1 MDKYKVFLYRWGAW
15 IDITDYVGSDLQSV
29 DELNTLSVE
38 VSFSLLQNPLDKY
51 NSKLNITCG
60 DKIQIKNK
68 NKTVF
73 SGVIT
78 QDSLDFSYTA
88 NDIGWY
94 LNESEL
100 VIQFNGVS
108 ADKAV
113 TMLCTKAGIPLG
125 SVPSMSTIITAVYLG
140 ETFASIFEDILE
152 QVSTETGRTFLYR
165 VEGGKLWLKD
175 MPNDVLTLIHRPFD
189 NVKEFNPNWALGQVS
204 GSRSLSSLRNSIV
217 LAKEENDTAYIL
229 ATAENSESI
238 SVFGKLQKVI
248 SVDDDM
254 SGSTANI
261 VKNALAEYNTLSGEY
276 SVTMYGDDNVKSGR
290 CVRFNSGA
298 FGLAGVYRVQSV
310 THYYSVPHLM
320 DLTVVPVD
328 VDEEK
333 LTHSAGAVY
342 QGNASSNKVDV
353 IISEIEK
360 LDDSSSSTSSSSSS
374 SSSGGASSSKAKF
387 LSVAAG
393 EIGTTESPIG
403 SNKQKYGAWFGMNGV
418 AWCAIFVS
426 WCASQAGVSSLV
438 PKSFSSVSQFMT
450 WYSNKGL
457 YRTKSSYTP
466 KAGDIMIQKSSGASH
481 IGIVESVN
489 SSGFTAIEGN
499 SSNRVQRV
507 TYNFNNSKISGYG
520 CPDWS

>member
-1 MDKYKVFLYRWGAW
+1 MDKYKVFLYRWGSW
-15 IDITDYVGSDLQSV
+15 IDITDYIGDLQSI

-51 NSKLNITCG
+51 NSKLNLSCG

-68 NKTVF
+68 DKTIF

-88 NDIGWY
+88 NDVGWY

-100 VIQFNGVS
+100 VIQFNSVS

-113 TMLCTKAGIPLG
+113 TMLCSKAGIPLG
-125 SVPSMSTIITAVYLG
+125 SVPSMTTIITAVYLG

-165 VEGGKLWLKD
+165 VEGGRLWLKD
-175 MPNDVLTLIHRPFD
+175 MPNDVLTLVHRPFD
-189 NVKEFNPNWALGQVS
+189 NVKEFNPTWALGQVS
-204 GSRSLSSLRNSIV
+204 GSRSLSNLRNSIV

-229 ATAENSESI
+229 ASAENSESI
-238 SVFGKLQKVI
+238 ATFGRLQKVI
-248 SVDDDM
+248 SVDDSM
-254 SGSTANI
+254 TGSTANI
-261 VKNALAEYNTLSGEY
+261 VQNALAQYNTLSGEY

-310 THYYSVPHLM
+310 THYYSVPHTM
-320 DLTVVPVD
+320 KLTVIPVD
-328 VDEEK
+328 INEEK

-342 QGNASSNKVDV
+342 VGNASSNKIDV

-360 LDDSSSSTSSSSSS
+360 LDENNKSTGSSS
-374 SSSGGASSSKAKF
+374 SSSGGVSGSKAKF
-387 LSVAAG
+387 LSIAAG
-393 EIGTTESPIG
+393 EIGTTEKPIG
-403 SNKQKYGAWFGMNGV
+403 SNKQKYGQWFGMNGV

-438 PKSFSSVSQFMT
+438 PKSFSSVSQFQS

-457 YRTKSSYTP
+457 YRKKGNYTP
-466 KAGDIMIQKSSGASH
+466 KAGDIMIQKSAGASH

-507 TYNFNNSKISGYG
+507 TYSFNNSKISGYG
-520 CPDWS
+520 VPNWS

>member
-1 MDKYKVFLYRWGAW
+1 MDKYKVYLYRWGSW
-15 IDITDYVGSDLQSV
+15 IDITDYIGDLQSV

-38 VSFSLLQNPLDKY
+38 VSFSLLQNPHDKY
-51 NSKLNITCG
+51 NKKLNLSCG
-60 DKIQIKNK
+60 DKILIKNGWK
-68 NKTVF
+68 EVF

-78 QDSLDFSYTA
+78 QDNLDFSYTA
-88 NDIGWY
+88 NDVGWY

-113 TMLCTKAGIPLG
+113 SMLCSKAGIPLG
-125 SVPSMSTIITAVYLG
+125 EVPSMSTIITAVYLG

-152 QVSTETGRTFLYR
+152 QVSTATGRTFLYR

-175 MPNDVLTLIHRPFD
+175 MPNDVLTLRHKPFD
-189 NVKEFNPNWALGQVS
+189 NVKAFDPTWALGQVS
-204 GSRSLSSLRNSIV
+204 GSRSLSNLRNSIV

-229 ATAENSESI
+229 ASAENSESI
-238 SVFGKLQKVI
+238 AKFGKLQKVL
-248 SVDDDM
+248 SVDDSM
-254 SGSTANI
+254 SGSTASI
-261 VKNALAEYNTLSGEY
+261 VKNALAQYNTLSGEY

-310 THYYSVPHLM
+310 THYYAVPHLM

-333 LTHSAGAVY
+333 LNYSAGAVY
-342 QGNASSNKVDV
+342 EGNESSNKVDV
-353 IISEIEK
+353 IISEISQ
-360 LDDSSSSTSSSSSS
+360 LDDSSSS
-374 SSSGGASSSKAKF
+374 SSSGGVSGSKSKF
-387 LSVAAG
+387 LSVAQG
-393 EIGTTESPIG
+393 EIGTTENPIG
-403 SNKQKYGAWFGMNGV
+403 SNRQKYGAWFGMNGV

-426 WCASQAGVSSLV
+426 WCANHAGVSSIV
-438 PKSFSSVSQFMT
+438 PDSFSSVSQFMT

-457 YRTKSSYTP
+457 YRKKGNYTP

-499 SSNRVQRV
+499 SSKRVQRV
-507 TYNFNNSKISGYG
+507 TYRFNDAKISGYG

>member
-1 MDKYKVFLYRWGAW
+1 MDKYKVFLYRSGSW
-15 IDITDYVGSDLQSV
+15 IDITDYIGDLQST

-38 VSFSLLQNPLDKY
+38 VTFTLLQIPLDKY
-51 NSKLNITCG
+51 NKKLNLACG
-60 DKIQIKNK
+60 DKIQIKNNQK
-68 NKTVF
+68 EIF
-73 SGVIT
+73 SGLIT
-78 QDSLDFSYTA
+78 QDSIDFSYTA
-88 NDIGWY
+88 NDSGWY

-100 VIQFNGVS
+100 VVQFNGVS

-113 TMLCTKAGIPLG
+113 TMLCSKAGIPLG
-125 SVPSMSTIITAVYLG
+125 EVPSMSTVITAVYLG

-152 QVSTETGRTFLYR
+152 QVSTATGRTFLYR

-175 MPNDVLTLIHRPFD
+175 MPSDVLTLSHKPFD
-189 NVKEFNPNWALGQVS
+189 NVKPFDPTWALGQVS
-204 GSRSLSSLRNSIV
+204 GSRSLSNLRNSIV

-229 ATAENSESI
+229 ATAENSES
-238 SVFGKLQKVI
+238 VEKFGKLQKVLT
-248 SVDDDM
+248 VDDNM
-254 SGSTANI
+254 SGSTASI
-261 VKNALAEYNTLSGEY
+261 VQTALAQYNKLSGEY

-298 FGLAGVYRVQSV
+298 FGLVGVYRVQSV
-310 THYYSVPHLM
+310 THYYCIPHLM

-333 LTHSAGAVY
+333 LTNSGGAVY
-342 QGNASSNKVDV
+342 ENNSTANKVDV
-353 IISEIEK
+353 IISEISQ
-360 LDDSSSSTSSSSSS
+360 LDDSSSS
-374 SSSGGASSSKAKF
+374 SSSGGTSGTKDKF
-387 LSVAAG
+387 LSIAAG
-393 EIGTTESPIG
+393 EIGTTENPIG
-403 SNKQKYGAWFGMNGV
+403 SNKQKYGSWFGMNGV
-418 AWCAIFVS
+418 SWCAIFVS

-438 PKSFSSVSQFMT
+438 PSSFSAVSQFQS

-457 YRTKSSYTP
+457 YRSKGSYTP
-466 KAGDIMIQKSSGASH
+466 KAGDIMIQKSAGASH

-507 TYNFNNSKISGYG
+507 TYSFNNSKISGYG

>member
-1 MDKYKVFLYRWGAW
+1 MDKYKVYLYRWGSW
-15 IDITDYVGSDLQSV
+15 IDITDYIGDLQSV

-38 VSFSLLQNPLDKY
+38 VSFSLFQNPHDKY
-51 NSKLNITCG
+51 NKKLNLSCG
-60 DKIQIKNK
+60 DKIQIKNNGK
-68 NKTVF
+68 EVF

-88 NDIGWY
+88 NDVGWY

-108 ADKAV
+108 ADNAIS
-113 TMLCTKAGIPLG
+113 MLCSKAGIPLG
-125 SVPSMSTIITAVYLG
+125 EVPSMATTITAVYLG

-152 QVSTETGRTFLYR
+152 QVSTATGRTFLYR

-175 MPNDVLTLIHRPFD
+175 MPSDVLSLNHKPFD
-189 NVKEFNPNWALGQVS
+189 NVKPFDPTWALGPVS
-204 GSRSLSSLRNSIV
+204 GSRSLSNLRNSIV
-217 LAKEENDTAYIL
+217 LAQEENDTAYIL

-238 SVFGKLQKVI
+238 AKFGKLQKVL
-248 SVDDDM
+248 SVDDSM
-254 SGSTANI
+254 AGSTASI
-261 VKNALAEYNTLSGEY
+261 VKNALTQYNTLSGEY
-276 SVTMYGDDNVKSGR
+276 SVTMYGDDQVKSGR

-298 FGLAGVYRVQSV
+298 FGLAGIYRVQSV
-310 THYYSVPHLM
+310 THYYAVPHLM

-333 LTHSAGAVY
+333 LKHSAGAVY
-342 QGNASSNKVDV
+342 QGNESANKVDV
-353 IISEIEK
+353 IISEISQ
-360 LDDSSSSTSSSSSS
+360 LDSSLGGSSAGTN
-374 SSSGGASSSKAKF
+374 GTASKF
-387 LSVAAG
+387 LSIAAG

-403 SNKQKYGAWFGMNGV
+403 SNNQKYGAWFGMNGV

-438 PKSFSSVSQFMT
+438 PSSFSSVSQFMT
-450 WYSNKGL
+450 WYSNKGW
-457 YRTKSSYTP
+457 YRSKGSYTP
-466 KAGDIMIQKSSGASH
+466 KAGDIMIQKSGGASH

-507 TYNFNNSKISGYG
+507 TYSFNNSKISGYG

>member
-1 MDKYKVFLYRWGAW
+1 MDKYKVFLYRWGSW

-38 VSFSLLQNPLDKY
+38 VSFSLLQNALDKY
-51 NSKLNITCG
+51 NSKLNLSCG
-60 DKIQIKNK
+60 DKIQIKNNDK
-68 NKTVF
+68 MVF
-73 SGVIT
+73 SGIIT

-88 NDIGWY
+88 NDVGWY

-100 VIQFNGVS
+100 VIQFNSVS

-113 TMLCTKAGIPLG
+113 TMLCSKAGIPLG
-125 SVPSMSTIITAVYLG
+125 SVPSMTTIITAVYLG

-165 VEGGKLWLKD
+165 VEGGRLWLKD
-175 MPNDVLTLIHRPFD
+175 MPNDVLTLVHRPFD
-189 NVKEFNPNWALGQVS
+189 NVKEFNPTWALGQVS

-238 SVFGKLQKVI
+238 ATFGKLQKVI
-248 SVDDDM
+248 SVDDSM
-254 SGSTANI
+254 AGSTASI
-261 VKNALAEYNTLSGEY
+261 VQNALAQYNKLSGEY
-276 SVTMYGDDNVKSGR
+276 TVTMYGDDNVKSGR

-310 THYYSVPHLM
+310 THYYAVPHLM
-320 DLTVVPVD
+320 DLTVIPVD
-328 VDEEK
+328 IDEEK
-333 LTHSAGAVY
+333 LTNSGGAVY
-342 QGNASSNKVDV
+342 QGNESSNKVDV
-353 IISEIEK
+353 IISEISQ
-360 LDDSSSSTSSSSSS
+360 LDDSSSSSS
-374 SSSGGASSSKAKF
+374 SSSGGTSGSLNKF
-387 LSVAAG
+387 LSVAGG
-393 EIGTTESPIG
+393 EIGTTEKPIG
-403 SNKQKYGAWFGMNGV
+403 SNRQKYGAWFGMDGV

-426 WCASQAGVSSLV
+426 WCASHAGVSSVV
-438 PKSFSSVSQFMT
+438 PDSFSSVSQFQS
-450 WYSNKGL
+450 WFSNKGL
-457 YRTKSSYTP
+457 YRKKGSYTP
-466 KAGDIMIQKSSGASH
+466 QPGDIMIQKSAGASH

-499 SSNRVQRV
+499 ASNRVQRV

-520 CPDWS
+520 CPNWS

>member
-1 MDKYKVFLYRWGAW
+1 MDKYKVYLYRFGSWL
-15 IDITDYVGSDLQSV
+15 DITDYIGDLQST

-38 VSFSLLQNPLDKY
+38 VTFSLLQIPLDKY
-51 NSKLNITCG
+51 NKKLNLACG
-60 DKIQIKNK
+60 DKILIKNGWK
-68 NKTVF
+68 EVF

-88 NDIGWY
+88 NDVGWY

-108 ADKAV
+108 ADKAI
-113 TMLCTKAGIPLG
+113 TMLCSKAGIPLG
-125 SVPSMSTIITAVYLG
+125 EVPSMSTIITAVYLG

-152 QVSTETGRTFLYR
+152 QVSTATGRTFLYR

-175 MPNDVLTLIHRPFD
+175 MPSDVLNLRHKPFD
-189 NVKEFNPNWALGQVS
+189 NVKSFDPTWALGQVS
-204 GSRSLSSLRNSIV
+204 GSRSLSSLRNSIM

-238 SVFGKLQKVI
+238 AKFGKLQKVL
-248 SVDDDM
+248 SVDDSM

-261 VKNALAEYNTLSGEY
+261 VKNALAQYNTLSGEY

-310 THYYSVPHLM
+310 THYYSIPHLM

-333 LTHSAGAVY
+333 LTNSAGAVY
-342 QGNASSNKVDV
+342 VGNASSNKVDV
-353 IISEIEK
+353 IISEIEQ
-360 LDDSSSSTSSSSSS
+360 LEDNSSSEES
-374 SSSGGASSSKAKF
+374 SSSGGTNGTASKF
-387 LSVAAG
+387 LSVAAA
-393 EIGTTESPIG
+393 EIGTTEKPIG
-403 SNKQKYGAWFGMNGV
+403 SNKQKYGEWFGMNGV

-426 WCASQAGVSSLV
+426 WCANHAGVSSVV
-438 PKSFSSVSQFMT
+438 PDSFSSVSQFQS

-457 YRTKSSYTP
+457 YRKKGSYTP

-489 SSGFTAIEGN
+489 SSGFVAIEGN

-507 TYNFNNSKISGYG
+507 TYSFNNSKISGYG

>member
-1 MDKYKVFLYRWGAW
+1 MDKYKVFVYRSGAW
-15 IDITDYVGSDLQSV
+15 LDITDYIGDLQST

-38 VSFSLLQNPLDKY
+38 VSFSLLQIPLDKY
-51 NSKLNITCG
+51 NKKLNLACG
-60 DKIQIKNK
+60 DKILIKNGWK
-68 NKTVF
+68 EVF

-88 NDIGWY
+88 NDVGWY

-108 ADKAV
+108 ADKAI
-113 TMLCTKAGIPLG
+113 TMLCSKAGIPLG
-125 SVPSMSTIITAVYLG
+125 EVPSMSTIITAVYLG

-152 QVSTETGRTFLYR
+152 QVSTATGRTFLYR
-165 VEGGKLWLKD
+165 IEGGKVWLKD
-175 MPNDVLTLIHRPFD
+175 MPNDVLTLSHKPFD
-189 NVKEFNPNWALGQVS
+189 NVKPFDPTWALGPVS

-229 ATAENSESI
+229 ASAENSESI
-238 SVFGKLQKVI
+238 EKFGKLQKVL
-248 SVDDDM
+248 SVDDSM

-261 VKNALAEYNTLSGEY
+261 VKNALAQYNTLSGEY

-310 THYYSVPHLM
+310 THYYAVPHLM

-333 LTHSAGAVY
+333 LNHSAGAVY
-342 QGNASSNKVDV
+342 EGNESSNKVDV
-353 IISEIEK
+353 IISEISQ
-360 LDDSSSSTSSSSSS
+360 LDDSSSSG
-374 SSSGGASSSKAKF
+374 SSGGTSGTKDKF
-387 LSVAAG
+387 LSIAAG

-403 SNKQKYGAWFGMNGV
+403 SNKQKYGTWFSMNGV

-426 WCASQAGVSSLV
+426 WCANHAGVSSVV
-438 PKSFSSVSQFMT
+438 PDSFSSVSQFMT

-457 YRTKSSYTP
+457 YRSKSGYTP
-466 KAGDIMIQKSSGASH
+466 KAGDIMIQKSGGASH

-507 TYNFNNSKISGYG
+507 TYSFNNSKISGYG

>member
-1 MDKYKVFLYRWGAW
+1 MDKYKVFLYRWGSW
-15 IDITDYVGSDLQSV
+15 VDITAYVGDLQSV

-51 NSKLNITCG
+51 NSKLNLSCG

-68 NKTVF
+68 DKTIF

-88 NDIGWY
+88 NDVGWY
-94 LNESEL
+94 LNESEM
-100 VIQFNGVS
+100 VIQFNGVP
-108 ADKAV
+108 ADKAI
-113 TMLCTKAGIPLG
+113 TMLCSKAGIPLG
-125 SVPSMSTIITAVYLG
+125 EVPSMSTIITAVYLG

-175 MPNDVLTLIHRPFD
+175 MPNDVLTLVHRPFD
-189 NVKEFNPNWALGQVS
+189 NIKEFNPTWALGQVS
-204 GSRSLSSLRNSIV
+204 GSRSLSNLRNSIV

-238 SVFGKLQKVI
+238 ATFGKLQKVL
-248 SVDDDM
+248 SVDDSM
-254 SGSTANI
+254 SGSTASI
-261 VKNALAEYNTLSGEY
+261 VKNALAQYNTLSGEY

-310 THYYSVPHLM
+310 THYYAVPHLM

-333 LTHSAGAVY
+333 LNHSAGAVY
-342 QGNASSNKVDV
+342 QGNESSNKVDV

-360 LDDSSSSTSSSSSS
+360 LEDSTSSSNGSSS
-374 SSSGGASSSKAKF
+374 ASSGGTSGSLSKF
-387 LSVAAG
+387 LSIAAG
-393 EIGTTESPIG
+393 EIGTTEKPIG
-403 SNKQKYGAWFGMNGV
+403 SNKQKYGEWFGMNGV

-426 WCASQAGVSSLV
+426 WCANHAGVSSVV
-438 PKSFSSVSQFMT
+438 PDSFSSVSQFQS
-450 WYSNKGL
+450 WFSNKGL
-457 YRTKSSYTP
+457 YHKKGSYTP
-466 KAGDIMIQKSSGASH
+466 QPGDIMIQKSAGASH

-499 SSNRVQRV
+499 ASNRVQRV

>member
-1 MDKYKVFLYRWGAW
+1 MDKYKVYLYRWGSW

-38 VSFSLLQNPLDKY
+38 VSFSLLQNPHDKY
-51 NSKLNITCG
+51 NIKLNLSCG
-60 DKIQIKNK
+60 DKIQIKNNGK
-68 NKTVF
+68 EVF
-73 SGVIT
+73 SGIIT

-113 TMLCTKAGIPLG
+113 TMLCSKAGIPLG
-125 SVPSMSTIITAVYLG
+125 SVPSMTTIITAVYLG
-140 ETFASIFEDILE
+140 ETFANIFEDILE

-175 MPNDVLTLIHRPFD
+175 MPNDVLTLVHRPFD
-189 NVKEFNPNWALGQVS
+189 NIKEFNPTWALGQVS
-204 GSRSLSSLRNSIV
+204 GSRSLSNLRNSIV

-238 SVFGKLQKVI
+238 ATFGRLQKVI
-248 SVDDDM
+248 SVDDNM

-261 VKNALAEYNTLSGEY
+261 VKNTLAQYNKLSGEY

-320 DLTVVPVD
+320 DLTVIPID

-333 LTHSAGAVY
+333 LTNSAGAVY
-342 QGNASSNKVDV
+342 QGNESANKVDV

-360 LDDSSSSTSSSSSS
+360 LEDNSSSKESSSSAGTN
-374 SSSGGASSSKAKF
+374 GTASKF
-387 LSVAAG
+387 LSVAAA

-403 SNKQKYGAWFGMNGV
+403 SNKQKYGTWFGMNGV

-426 WCASQAGVSSLV
+426 WCANHAGVSSVV
-438 PKSFSSVSQFMT
+438 PDSFSSVSQFQS

-457 YRTKSSYTP
+457 YRKKGNYTP
-466 KAGDIMIQKSSGASH
+466 QPGDIMIQKSAGASH